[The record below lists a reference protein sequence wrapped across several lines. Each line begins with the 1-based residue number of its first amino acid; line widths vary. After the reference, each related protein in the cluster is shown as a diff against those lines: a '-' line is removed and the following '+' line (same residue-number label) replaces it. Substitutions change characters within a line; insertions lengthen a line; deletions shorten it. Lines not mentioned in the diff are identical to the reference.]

1 MILIK
6 KIPTKNTDKMKFLFS
21 LFLSLFLI
29 LIFSISSSAS
39 EVSFW
44 GKIKNHNSDA
54 VDFILHN
61 NYLLQ
66 EDNIY
71 RAKINEQNEFSVMLS
86 IDRPQIVQIKV
97 DEKILYLFASPK
109 TNRIEFEYD
118 NNAPSATLTLKG
130 KNVFNNSFYNSF
142 SRSFDWNN
150 EKKETYEM
158 GGLSTQVSPKIKQ
171 MAVSYSMY
179 DYFKIIDQNRNNQ
192 LQYLQNSSS
201 LSIDFYRFI
210 ENEINWKYE
219 THKIAYFLF
228 NKDRF
233 SISDF
238 KKYWVRYAL
247 LQTVNINDDKVIAFP
262 DFQNMLSAF
271 IHFLHLQTPVKTKI
285 SDSFYTFIEVNLR
298 GKPRYFML
306 AKLMVS
312 NFQNAGNPTLAI
324 QHLKAFKRE
333 NPYPE
338 YNTIL
343 NQIFGKDLEFLTN
356 KNAPNIKVL
365 DLSEQELWLNQYAGK
380 VVYVSFWASWCAPC
394 LQGFQH
400 TKNFR
405 KEMEKNGVVF
415 LNINI
420 DDKEQVWRKTLAH
433 REIVGKN
440 VYALDVKQAKEELKI
455 TSLPYYFL
463 VNKYGKIVYLSSNK
477 LTECRED
484 FLQLLNE

>member
-1 MILIK
+1 MRLHF
-6 KIPTKNTDKMKFLFS
+6 TT
-21 LFLSLFLI
+21 FLI
-29 LIFSISSSAS
+29 LFCSIFSFAT

-61 NYLLQ
+61 NHLLQ

-71 RAKINEQNEFSVMLS
+71 RAKINEQNEFSVMLP
-86 IDRPQIVQIKV
+86 IHHPQIIQIKV

-109 TNRIEFEYD
+109 TSRIEFEYD
-118 NNAPSATLTLKG
+118 NNDPSATLTLKG
-130 KNVFNNSFYNSF
+130 KDIFNNSFYNSF

-150 EKKETYEM
+150 DKKETYEM
-158 GGLSTQVSPKIKQ
+158 GGLSTEISPKTKQ
-171 MAVSYSMY
+171 MALGYSMF

-192 LQYLQNSSS
+192 LQYLHNSTS

-210 ENEINWKYE
+210 ENQINWKYE
-219 THKIAYFLF
+219 TNKIAYFLF

-233 SISDF
+233 STSDF
-238 KKYWVRYAL
+238 KLYWARYAL
-247 LQTVNINDDKVIAFP
+247 LQTVDINDDKAIAFP
-262 DFQNMLSAF
+262 AFQNMLNAF

-298 GKPRYFML
+298 GKSRYFML
-306 AKLMVS
+306 AKLMLS
-312 NFQNAGNPTLAI
+312 NFQNAGNPVLAM

-338 YNTIL
+338 YNTTL
-343 NQIFGKDLEFLTN
+343 NQIFGKDLEFLTS
-356 KNAPNIKVL
+356 KNAPNLKIL
-365 DLSEQELWLNQYAGK
+365 DLNEQELWLNQYSGK
-380 VVYVSFWASWCAPC
+380 VIYVSFWASWCAPC
-394 LQGFQH
+394 LKGFQNS
-400 TKNFR
+400 KAFR
-405 KEMEKNGVVF
+405 KEMEKNGVLF
-415 LNINI
+415 LNINL
-420 DDKEQVWRKTLAH
+420 DDQEQVWRKTLAR

-440 VYALDVKQAKEELKI
+440 VYGLDVKQAKEELNI

-463 VNKYGKIVYLSSNK
+463 INKYGKITYLSSNK

-484 FLQLLNE
+484 FLQLLNQ